1 MKYKIL
7 VTSDERT
14 QIMAALFRYGYGTL
28 ADRFYQAPYDSADD
42 GPEVAILREKP
53 EGWDG

>member
-1 MKYKIL
+1 MKYKII

-28 ADRFYQAPYDSADD
+28 ADRFYRAHYDAADD

>member
-28 ADRFYQAPYDSADD
+28 ADRFYQAPYDSAED
-42 GPEVAILREKP
+42 GPEVDILKTKP